1 MSTTRHRTTCRAVTG
16 DLLQSLRHVA
26 TFGDTDQ
33 VPGSDA
39 IELRTRGLIAGSA
52 VAPFVTGPGC
62 ALLDQLPASGARGQC
77 TDPPREGV
85 GR

>member
-1 MSTTRHRTTCRAVTG
+1 MSTTRRRTTCRAVTG

-33 VPGSDA
+33 VPGTDA
-39 IELRTRGLIAGSA
+39 VELRTRGLIAGPA

-62 ALLDQLPASGARGQC
+62 ALLDQLPASGARRQVHRP
-77 TDPPREGV
+77 TEEGV
-85 GR
+85 ER